1 MASPTDP
8 LSQHQQPQTQPLTP
22 PAEPANP
29 NTQSQTQIQT
39 QASNP
44 TSTTAAAAATTTST
58 QQPASNSAALASHP
72 ATSLSDSG
80 ATKRPRDARL
90 IHLILSSLGVS
101 AYQERV
107 PLQLLDFAYRYT
119 SSVLGDAAHIQA
131 EGWDGSADA
140 GGGAAGKAG
149 RGKIGAAAGGAGAAG
164 GGGGGGAGEKEEVS
178 LASLRMAIGSRMQ
191 YQYQGSLPKEFL
203 MGLAKERNRVGL
215 GVGRGLAGAQQQ
227 GQQDASSLA
236 GQMIGGVK
244 LPPEKYCL
252 TGIGWGLREEWDSEG
267 EDMSLQ
273 QQQQQQQQGEGRL
286 DADESMR
293 MTGDEGDED
302 AEPTMEDIFG
312 DDDGGGG
319 GGGGDGRA
327 GEDEEMQDG

>member
-8 LSQHQQPQTQPLTP
+8 LSQQAQTQPLTP
-22 PAEPANP
+22 PAEPSNP
-29 NTQSQTQIQT
+29 STQTLNQTQTQT

-44 TSTTAAAAATTTST
+44 TSTTAAATATST
-58 QQPASNSAALASHP
+58 QQPASSSTALASHP
-72 ATSLSDSG
+72 STSLSDPGTS
-80 ATKRPRDARL
+80 KRPRDARL

-119 SSVLGDAAHIQA
+119 SSVLEDAAHIQA
-131 EGWDGSADA
+131 EGWDGSAEA
-140 GGGAAGKAG
+140 GGGGAGKGG
-149 RGKIGAAAGGAGAAG
+149 RGKIGAAGGAGTAAG
-164 GGGGGGAGEKEEVS
+164 GGGGGGGSGAGEKEDVS

-252 TGIGWGLREEWDSEG
+252 TGVGWGLREEWDSEG
-267 EDMSLQ
+267 EEEAEDMSLQ
-273 QQQQQQQQGEGRL
+273 QQQQGDGRL
-286 DADESMR
+286 DADEAMR
-293 MTGDEGDED
+293 MAGDEGDED

-312 DDDGGGG
+312 DDGGGA
-319 GGGGDGRA
+319 RA
-327 GEDEEMQDG
+327 GEDEDMQDG

>member
-1 MASPTDP
+1 M
-8 LSQHQQPQTQPLTP
+8 
-22 PAEPANP
+22 
-29 NTQSQTQIQT
+29 
-39 QASNP
+39 
-44 TSTTAAAAATTTST
+44 
-58 QQPASNSAALASHP
+58 
-72 ATSLSDSG
+72 
-80 ATKRPRDARL
+80 
-90 IHLILSSLGVS
+90 LSSLGVS

-131 EGWDGSADA
+131 EGWDGSGDA
-140 GGGAAGKAG
+140 HASGGGKGGG
-149 RGKIGAAAGGAGAAG
+149 RGKIG
-164 GGGGGGAGEKEEVS
+164 GGGGGGASGGAGAGAGGSGTTEKEEVS

-252 TGIGWGLREEWDSEG
+252 TGVGWGLREEWDSEG
-267 EDMSLQ
+267 EDVEIQL
-273 QQQQQQQQGEGRL
+273 QQGEGGL
-286 DADESMR
+286 EGSDAIR
-293 MTGDEGDED
+293 MAEDDGDED
-302 AEPTMEDIFG
+302 AEPTMEDVFG
-312 DDDGGGG
+312 DDGGGAG
-319 GGGGDGRA
+319 GGRG
-327 GEDEEMQDG
+327 GEDEDMEDA